1 MKKIR
6 LTIRTE
12 QEFEIE
18 IDDTKIDEKF
28 IAAWEKHIFDL
39 HTEPAGTLYSTKID
53 EKHWP
58 YLNLAENIAYNIF
71 VNDTDHVEGLEFQD
85 LTPNEFFTRT
95 PDPKIPV
102 YYKRLGYMETEY
114 EYDLENSKL

>member
-1 MKKIR
+1 MKKIH

-18 IDDTKIDEKF
+18 IDDTKIDSKF
-28 IAAWEKHIFDL
+28 IEAWSKHVFDL
-39 HTEPAGTLYSTKID
+39 HTEPEGRYYSTKVD

-71 VNDTDHVEGLEFQD
+71 VNDADHVEGLKFQNITPSEI
-85 LTPNEFFTRT
+85 LIRTPN
-95 PDPKIPV
+95 PDIPV
-102 YYKRLGYMETEY
+102 HYKRLGYTETEY
-114 EYDLENSKL
+114 EYDLEKTEL